1 MRKQKI
7 GVMICTAQRP
17 RMVSECVRSI
27 LAQNVSEDQ
36 SVEICVVEND
46 SQQLSRET
54 IENLNAEGGFP
65 VLYYQEPVRGIP
77 KARNKTLEVAVERG
91 YDWIAL
97 IDDDEV
103 ADPHWL
109 SELLRV
115 AQVHSADVVSGPV
128 RRRYEA
134 PPPKWW
140 KHLNPA
146 AETEGAE
153 LSEAPTNN
161 TLLSR
166 KLFAKDGLNLR
177 FHDALTFGFEDIDYF
192 QRAHDLGC
200 RIVWA
205 PMAGV
210 EEEIPASRMEPERL
224 IQRVMTSAAAH
235 SYATKLRRGTGSAV
249 MKFGGKAIRRIIGG
263 ALICL
268 FTGGARIAGARSF
281 ESAYYKG
288 RVRLARGLGN
298 LRGLFQMLPS
308 YYDTVDGN

>member
-1 MRKQKI
+1 MSKQKI

-27 LAQNVSEDQ
+27 LAQKVGEEQ

-46 SQQLSRET
+46 SRQLSRET

-65 VLYYQEPVRGIP
+65 VLYFQEPVRGIP
-77 KARNKTLEVAVERG
+77 NARNKTLEVAVERG

-103 ADPHWL
+103 ADSHWL
-109 SELLRV
+109 GELLRV
-115 AQVHSADVVSGPV
+115 AHVHSADVVSGPV

-166 KLFAKDGLNLR
+166 KLFAEDGLNLR

-268 FTGGARIAGARSF
+268 FTGVARIAGAGSF
-281 ESAYYKG
+281 DGAYYKG

>member
-1 MRKQKI
+1 MRQQKI

-17 RMVSECVRSI
+17 RMVAECVRSI
-27 LAQNVSEDQ
+27 LAQKLREDQ

-46 SQQLSRET
+46 SEQRSRET
-54 IENLNAEGGFP
+54 IEGLNAEGGFP
-65 VLYYQEPVRGIP
+65 VLYFQEPVRGIP
-77 KARNKTLEVAVERG
+77 KARNKTLEVAAERG

-109 SELLRV
+109 GELLRV
-115 AQVHSADVVSGPV
+115 AQVHSAEVVSGPV

-140 KHLNPA
+140 KQLKPA
-146 AETEGAE
+146 AETEGAV
-153 LSEAPTNN
+153 LTEAPTNN
-161 TLLSR
+161 TLLSGR
-166 KLFAKDGLNLR
+166 LIAKDGCNLR
-177 FHDALTFGFEDIDYF
+177 FHEALTFGFEDIDFF

-210 EEEIPASRMEPERL
+210 EEEIPASRMEPDRL

-235 SYATKLRRGTGSAV
+235 SYATKLRRGTGPAV
-249 MKFGGKAIRRIIGG
+249 MKFAGKAIRRIIGG
-263 ALICL
+263 ALVCL
-268 FTGGARIAGARSF
+268 LVGAPRIIGARLADST
-281 ESAYYKG
+281 YYKG

-298 LRGLFQMLPS
+298 LRGLFHVLPS
-308 YYDTVDGN
+308 YYHTVDGN